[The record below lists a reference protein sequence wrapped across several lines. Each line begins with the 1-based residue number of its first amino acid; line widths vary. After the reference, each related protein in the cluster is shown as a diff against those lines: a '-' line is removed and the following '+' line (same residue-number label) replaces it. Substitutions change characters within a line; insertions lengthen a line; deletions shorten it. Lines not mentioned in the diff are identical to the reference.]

1 MQKLWVQCS
10 CHAPFMCTAGVIFGG
25 AMFLRMASDSIVIN
39 AKHKH
44 NTAKNI
50 NGCGFI
56 YKVLT
61 NKSPRPQRLSTS
73 KKPVSGEHGPCP
85 CILAL
90 ALARVPSWP

>member
-10 CHAPFMCTAGVIFGG
+10 YQAPFMCTAGMFFGG
-25 AMFLRMASDSIVIN
+25 AMFLRMASDSITIN

-61 NKSPRPQRLSTS
+61 NKSPLLPQSCTT
-73 KKPVSGEHGPCP
+73 KKPVSGEHDPCP

-90 ALARVPSWP
+90 ALGRVPSWP